1 MARRLLCLYFPALV
15 IDRLQR
21 DEPARQLRPFA
32 VTREDKG
39 HLFIAAANTLASRAG
54 ITIGARLSDAKALL
68 PNLET
73 VADDPEANACV
84 KQQLIDWCGR
94 YSPLV
99 ADDRFGGIVLD
110 ITGCAHLFGG
120 ETALLQDLQ
129 TRVLNTGYRVRG
141 AIADTLG
148 AAWAVARYG
157 KQVIVTGKELPD
169 VLNPLPVEALRLP
182 KEITAELRR
191 VGLASIA
198 AVRKIPRQPL
208 AVRYGSGI
216 LLRLDQAF
224 GQAEE
229 PITPYYPPAPYRAG
243 RTLAEPIG
251 TVGAVEYVLLD
262 LLQEVCSKLEKAHV
276 GARQLNLDCYR
287 VDGTVARC
295 SVHTSKPLRSIAHLM
310 RLFAERLDT
319 LDAGFGIETL
329 VLSAPS
335 FDKAGPAQL
344 SLPQF
349 NQESEDSSAVDELID
364 RVGMRLGFQ
373 QVCRFRIRESLLPES
388 AVEFR
393 PVTAPVLPNAA
404 WPEHRVRPVYLI
416 RPAIPIEVST
426 LLPDELPVQFRMGR
440 QLHRIVRVEGP
451 ERLTP
456 EWWRGESLPWEV
468 RDYYRIEDEEGA
480 RFWIFREK
488 KTPTSTGETIP
499 ETSNDCTRWFLCGH
513 LM

>member
-21 DEPARQLRPFA
+21 EDSARLLRPFA

-39 HLFIAAANTLASRAG
+39 HLYIAAANTLASHAG
-54 ITIGARLSDAKALL
+54 ISIDAKLVDAQTLL

-73 VADDPEANACV
+73 IPDDAEANARV
-84 KQQLIDWCGR
+84 KKRLLEWCGR

-99 ADDRFGGIVLD
+99 ADDGSGGIVLD

-120 ETALLQDLQ
+120 EASLLQDLQ
-129 TRVLNTGYRVRG
+129 ARILSTGYRVRG

-148 AAWAVARYG
+148 AAWALARFG
-157 KQVIVTGKELPD
+157 KQVIITSEELQRE
-169 VLNPLPVEALRLP
+169 LNPLPIEALRLP
-182 KEITAELRR
+182 KEIAAELRR
-191 VGLASIA
+191 VGLANIA
-198 AVRKIPRQPL
+198 TLRKIPRQPL

-229 PITPYYPPAPYRAG
+229 PITPYRSPAPYRAT

-251 TVGAVEYVLLD
+251 TIGAVEYVLLD
-262 LLQEVCSKLEKAHV
+262 LLQEICSKLEKAYA
-276 GARQLNLDCYR
+276 GARQLDLDCYR
-287 VDGTVARC
+287 VDGTVASC
-295 SVHTSKPLRSIAHLM
+295 TVNTAKPLRAIAHLM
-310 RLFAERLDT
+310 RLFSERLDT

-329 VLSAPS
+329 ILSVPH
-335 FDKAGPAQL
+335 FDKSGPVQM

-349 NQESEDSSAVDELID
+349 QQDVDDSSAVDELID
-364 RVGMRLGFQ
+364 RLGMRLGFE
-373 QVCRFRIRESLLPES
+373 QVCRFRIRESLLPEH

-393 PVTAPVLPNAA
+393 PVTAPILPNAA
-404 WPEHRVRPVYLI
+404 WPEHRIRPVHLI

-426 LLPDELPVQFRMGR
+426 IFPSQLPVQFRMGN
-440 QLHRIVRVEGP
+440 QQHRIVKAEGP
-451 ERLTP
+451 ERLAP
-456 EWWRGESLPWEV
+456 EWWRMESQSWEL
-468 RDYYRIEDEEGA
+468 RDYYRIEDESGA
-480 RFWIFREK
+480 RFWIFREQK
-488 KTPTSTGETIP
+488 SPGS
-499 ETSNDCTRWFLCGH
+499 TRWFLCGH

>member
-15 IDRLQR
+15 IDRLQC

-32 VTREDKG
+32 VTREDRG
-39 HLFIAAANTLASRAG
+39 HLSIAAVNPLASRAG
-54 ITIGARLSDAKALL
+54 ITTGARLSDAQALL
-68 PNLET
+68 PDLEM
-73 VADDPEANACV
+73 VADDPEANARV
-84 KQQLIDWCGR
+84 KQRLIDWCGR

-99 ADDRFGGIVLD
+99 ADDGYDGIVID
-110 ITGCAHLFGG
+110 ITGCGHLFGG
-120 ETALLQDLQ
+120 EAAALLQDMQ
-129 TRVLNTGYRVRG
+129 TRVLNIGYQVRG
-141 AIADTLG
+141 SIADTLG

-157 KQVIVTGKELPD
+157 KHGIVTGEDLVG

-191 VGLASIA
+191 VGLTRIA

-251 TVGAVEYVLLD
+251 TIGAVEYVLLD

-319 LDAGFGIETL
+319 LDAGFGMETL
-329 VLSAPS
+329 ILSVPM
-335 FDKAGPAQL
+335 FDKSGPAQL

-349 NQESEDSSAVDELID
+349 NQDLEDSSAVDELID
-364 RVGMRLGFQ
+364 RLGMRLGFQ

-393 PVTAPVLPNAA
+393 PVTAPVLPSAV
-404 WPEHRVRPVYLI
+404 WPEHRARPVYLI

-426 LLPDELPVQFRMGR
+426 LLPGELPVQFRMGHR
-440 QLHRIVRVEGP
+440 LHRIVRVEGP

-456 EWWRGESLPWEV
+456 EWWRMESLSWEA
-468 RDYYRIEDEEGA
+468 RDYFRIEDEEGA

-488 KTPTSTGETIP
+488 KTPETTSET
-499 ETSNDCTRWFLCGH
+499 TNDTARWFLCGH